1 MVFQK
6 LISYTWNQNN
16 SERDGDP
23 SIVYL
28 DGVIPPASST
38 PRRSGTVPS
47 PSMNKANANLL
58 HTILEDELENRTV
71 DDDNAY
77 SKSEE
82 CNNYMNDV
90 SEYGITGDEEDRISS
105 DGSCITI
112 NSSSSNG
119 NSVSRKSSMESVLSN
134 DVTMSEGGET
144 ISNQICNSN
153 NGKDAEEDNNN
164 SLPKDVSGE
173 ELELLKK
180 LEEANR
186 LIETDAKSLNS
197 LKSGSGHSRRS
208 SDTSQISITSGTSS
222 NVTVSSQP
230 EQSPAHDPEEDLWSY
245 WGKIIS
251 EWESG
256 SRKKVPN
263 FKELVRKGIPHHFR
277 GIAWQLLCGAH
288 ESKDN
293 KKKYADY
300 MKTQSAC
307 EKVIRRDM
315 ARTYPEHEFFKK
327 KDGIGQEAL
336 FNVMKAYSIHDRE
349 VGYCQGSAFIVGLLL
364 MQMPE
369 EESFAVLVKIMQE
382 YRMRE
387 MFKPSMAELGLCMY
401 QLDMLLQE
409 HVPDV
414 YAHFQS
420 QSVHTNLYASSWF
433 LTLFTTSLPINLSCR
448 VMDCFLSEGTEV
460 IFRLALA
467 LIILG
472 RHDLLVEDMEGV
484 IRYFQKDM
492 PAKFDAEPNNVF
504 DLAFS
509 LKINQKKMKKM
520 EKEYTTMKTK
530 EKEDEIELKRLR
542 TENRLLR
549 QRVDLLET
557 ESSELADRLIQGQ
570 VTRAEVEEH
579 TFAIKREL
587 AAIKQHDIDTNAKLE
602 EAKDQ
607 ITTLSEIVES
617 SSKPSS
623 MEEEVFLKS
632 EIIKQKEEMI
642 SCLQDELIKV
652 RLREAENEESIKNLS
667 EKLQEVE
674 EEKKKLRE
682 IIPEN
687 EVASLQ
693 EELAASKLREAEA
706 QLALKDLRI
715 SVTELQGLWTK
726 HLKRRADEK
735 ANDPDSSSFRSGF
748 NINSNGDVVSSNTT
762 SSITMPSTPKKLL
775 GTLLD
780 PVGVV
785 NAKSEATRLEEELM
799 TSRLVE
805 VEGQAQIKTL
815 ELQVMTLE
823 TQNQVIANQ
832 LKRQG
837 DEVTSLQDDVDKKN
851 GFESELRVQLK
862 ESHRKYTDLETCM
875 KEEIMLAR
883 IRDAENTQCVAELTQ
898 KISSLEY
905 KNQEILTEGNL
916 ASSIRQSDKV
926 RELQDT
932 IASLRAQVTRLSL
945 MNSKLSKS
953 LSLHN
958 LAMSFS
964 CSSSSSSSSL
974 STPSTT
980 PNRVESPST
989 AHLRLNLSA
998 SLQRLPSS
1006 SSSSS

>member
-1 MVFQK
+1 MQ
-6 LISYTWNQNN
+6 L
-16 SERDGDP
+16 SE
-23 SIVYL
+23 
-28 DGVIPPASST
+28 
-38 PRRSGTVPS
+38 
-47 PSMNKANANLL
+47 
-58 HTILEDELENRTV
+58 
-71 DDDNAY
+71 
-77 SKSEE
+77 SK
-82 CNNYMNDV
+82 
-90 SEYGITGDEEDRISS
+90 
-105 DGSCITI
+105 
-112 NSSSSNG
+112 
-119 NSVSRKSSMESVLSN
+119 
-134 DVTMSEGGET
+134 
-144 ISNQICNSN
+144 
-153 NGKDAEEDNNN
+153 
-164 SLPKDVSGE
+164 
-173 ELELLKK
+173 
-180 LEEANR
+180 

-288 ESKDN
+288 DLHVK
-293 KKKYADY
+293 
-300 MKTQSAC
+300 
-307 EKVIRRDM
+307 KVIRRDM

-492 PAKFDAEPNNVF
+492 PAKFDAEPNN
-504 DLAFS
+504 
-509 LKINQKKMKKM
+509 
-520 EKEYTTMKTK
+520 EYTTMKTK

-642 SCLQDELIKV
+642 SCLQDELIK
-652 RLREAENEESIKNLS
+652 RRK
-667 EKLQEVE
+667 
-674 EEKKKLRE
+674 KKKLRE

-785 NAKSEATRLEEELM
+785 NAKSEAARLEEELM

-875 KEEIMLAR
+875 KEEI
-883 IRDAENTQCVAELTQ
+883 I
-898 KISSLEY
+898 LEY